1 MMFNLEGHLRPLLF
15 IVVWQ
20 LCKSWTFLRTTSLV
34 RDKHYELNKVK
45 KYSAT
50 DCVKY
55 LFDKLYQYIWF
66 TCRDSYLIYLYI
78 QDQPIVTWENAEE
91 TEEEE
96 EEEDKMMEK
105 STTFLSDNAKKATG
119 LYRSTKVSV
128 YQMVIVEE

>member
-1 MMFNLEGHLRPLLF
+1 M
-15 IVVWQ
+15 IV
-20 LCKSWTFLRTTSLV
+20 S
-34 RDKHYELNKVK
+34 NI
-45 KYSAT
+45 
-50 DCVKY
+50 Y
-55 LFDKLYQYIWF
+55 LINQYIWF

-96 EEEDKMMEK
+96 EDKMMEK

-128 YQMVIVEE
+128 SQMVIVEE

>member
-1 MMFNLEGHLRPLLF
+1 MPL
-15 IVVWQ
+15 IV
-20 LCKSWTFLRTTSLV
+20 S
-34 RDKHYELNKVK
+34 NI
-45 KYSAT
+45 
-50 DCVKY
+50 Y
-55 LFDKLYQYIWF
+55 LINQYIWF

-128 YQMVIVEE
+128 YQMVMVEE

>member
-1 MMFNLEGHLRPLLF
+1 MSN
-15 IVVWQ
+15 I
-20 LCKSWTFLRTTSLV
+20 
-34 RDKHYELNKVK
+34 
-45 KYSAT
+45 
-50 DCVKY
+50 Y
-55 LFDKLYQYIWF
+55 LINQYRYIWF

-96 EEEDKMMEK
+96 EEEEEDKMMEK

-128 YQMVIVEE
+128 SQMVIVEE

>member
-1 MMFNLEGHLRPLLF
+1 MSN
-15 IVVWQ
+15 I
-20 LCKSWTFLRTTSLV
+20 
-34 RDKHYELNKVK
+34 
-45 KYSAT
+45 
-50 DCVKY
+50 Y
-55 LFDKLYQYIWF
+55 LINQYRYIWF

-96 EEEDKMMEK
+96 EEDKMMEK
-105 STTFLSDNAKKATG
+105 STTFLSNNAKKATG

>member
-1 MMFNLEGHLRPLLF
+1 M
-15 IVVWQ
+15 
-20 LCKSWTFLRTTSLV
+20 
-34 RDKHYELNKVK
+34 NKVK

-55 LFDKLYQYIWF
+55 LFNKLYQYIWF

-119 LYRSTKVSV
+119 LYRSSKVSV
-128 YQMVIVEE
+128 YQNGNCRRIDLHSCIFSTLCVLVKIFMLKSNCYY

>member
-1 MMFNLEGHLRPLLF
+1 M
-15 IVVWQ
+15 
-20 LCKSWTFLRTTSLV
+20 
-34 RDKHYELNKVK
+34 
-45 KYSAT
+45 
-50 DCVKY
+50 
-55 LFDKLYQYIWF
+55 YQYIWF

-96 EEEDKMMEK
+96 EEEEDKMMEK

-119 LYRSTKVSV
+119 LCRSTKVSV